1 MSITHGRFGL
11 TIDQRGGPATSVQMR
26 FMGRVRSDFPHGVSV
41 RCAARIVPQ
50 QVLPEGIQIV
60 ASWQSVDAFEVLAE
74 AKDCVIHVEV
84 GNWGTFVRIAA
95 RSVEAAETL
104 GQQMRG
110 QLDPAK
116 ADEVNVVIWNSS
128 NSGGSYSKRTLSAL
142 PWSDVARNYP
152 LATRQPVATLLHRT
166 APSVEEGRLIL
177 FHGEPGTGKTNAIR
191 ALMSEWSPWCDVHL
205 VADPDRL
212 FADARYLLDV
222 IQQREESATAPTLT
236 SVPERTRWKLVVAED
251 ADAYLRTTAQ
261 QGAGAALDRLL
272 NTTDGLLAQS
282 THVMV
287 LLSTNEPLRLL
298 HPAITR
304 PGRCLAEVQFVRFDE
319 HEAGMWLGQCSAR
332 PTSSVTLAELYELL
346 RTGRH
351 PKTARTIGAY
361 L

>member
-1 MSITHGRFGL
+1 MSVTHGRFGL

-84 GNWGTFVRIAA
+84 GNGGMFVRIAA

-142 PWSDVARNYP
+142 PWSDVA
-152 LATRQPVATLLHRT
+152 
-166 APSVEEGRLIL
+166 
-177 FHGEPGTGKTNAIR
+177 
-191 ALMSEWSPWCDVHL
+191 
-205 VADPDRL
+205 
-212 FADARYLLDV
+212 
-222 IQQREESATAPTLT
+222 
-236 SVPERTRWKLVVAED
+236 
-251 ADAYLRTTAQ
+251 
-261 QGAGAALDRLL
+261 
-272 NTTDGLLAQS
+272 
-282 THVMV
+282 
-287 LLSTNEPLRLL
+287 
-298 HPAITR
+298 
-304 PGRCLAEVQFVRFDE
+304 
-319 HEAGMWLGQCSAR
+319 
-332 PTSSVTLAELYELL
+332 
-346 RTGRH
+346 
-351 PKTARTIGAY
+351 
-361 L
+361 